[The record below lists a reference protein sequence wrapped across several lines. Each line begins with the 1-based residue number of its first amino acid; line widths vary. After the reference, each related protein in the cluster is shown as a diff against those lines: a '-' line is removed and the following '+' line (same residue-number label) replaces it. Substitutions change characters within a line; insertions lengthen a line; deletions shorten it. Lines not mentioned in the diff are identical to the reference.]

1 MQGRERKGSSQRS
14 ETRPVGSVQL
24 ARLSGLTERRLR
36 ELASEGW
43 FPRAT
48 NGHYPLV
55 PAIQG
60 LLRYYRER
68 DQKRTVQDS
77 YDSLASC
84 SNGTGIPMTALKHAK
99 RSGCAAFRGSR
110 VYLEPLL
117 RWLFET
123 PDRSPINYDQERAQH
138 VVLQNA
144 KLKVQ
149 LRQLKA
155 ELIPADE
162 VAHLGRE
169 LGSAIRTVITRLH
182 RLAPSLDGHEVPV
195 IEARLKEVEDEV
207 LGQLQV
213 IDERLTQWQAAD

>member
-1 MQGRERKGSSQRS
+1 MADTG
-14 ETRPVGSVQL
+14 TIAAPQL
-24 ARLSGLTERRLR
+24 SRLSGLTERRLR
-36 ELASEGW
+36 ALVSEGW
-43 FPRAT
+43 LPSASK
-48 NGHYPLV
+48 GHYPLV

-84 SNGTGIPMTALKHAK
+84 ANGTGIPMTALKHAK

-182 RLAPSLDGHEVPV
+182 RLAPSLDGHGVPV
-195 IEARLKEVEDEV
+195 IESRLKEVEDEV

-213 IDERLTQWQAAD
+213 IDERLTQWQAPD